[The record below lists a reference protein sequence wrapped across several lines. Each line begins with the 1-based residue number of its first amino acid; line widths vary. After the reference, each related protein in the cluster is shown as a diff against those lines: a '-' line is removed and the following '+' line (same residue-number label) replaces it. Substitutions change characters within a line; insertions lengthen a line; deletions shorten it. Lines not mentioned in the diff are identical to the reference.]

1 MRKEIIKVEKYAVK
15 MTQQAEDDLNEIITF
30 IAKNNPQTAIKILGR
45 IQAKIKTLD
54 CFPSRGGYVA
64 ELLAKNIKDYRQI
77 TELPWKIIYRIDGKT
92 VNILAI
98 VDSRRDLQSILVKKL
113 LKQNSLL

>member
-1 MRKEIIKVEKYAVK
+1 MKYKYTVI
-15 MTQQAEDDLNEIITF
+15 MTKHAEDDLNEIIAF
-30 IAKNNPQTAIKILGR
+30 IARNNPKTAKKIFER
-45 IQAKIKTLD
+45 IQNKINTLD

-77 TELPWKIIYRIDGKT
+77 TESPWRIIYRIDGKV

-98 VDSRRDLQSILVKKL
+98 VDSRRNLQSILVKKL
-113 LKQNSLL
+113 LKRNGLL